1 MDEFSA
7 GIDLPDDEDYLD
19 EDDEWVTDFDDD
31 NDLDQ
36 FDLGSYAGALR

>member
-7 GIDLPDDEDYLD
+7 DLDHTDEDDYLD